1 MTSGHGSVTAMTR
14 RDWLLATGAWA
25 WAAGAARG
33 QHGHVPR
40 RFPPQSAEALAGPAD
55 VTLRIAET
63 SVELAPRRVIRTTAY
78 NGQVPGP
85 LLRVPRGRPLT
96 VDVFNDTAAED
107 IVHWHGLHI
116 PPEVDGVYEQGTPGV
131 PARGRWRYVF
141 TPEPAG
147 TRWYHSHDM
156 AGRDLTKGTYSGQF
170 GVLLVDEPDD
180 AGAYDHD
187 VPVVLHEWEPFLR
200 RRGPLD
206 VEFKAYSINGKM
218 LGAGEPLRV
227 KEGQRARLRIV
238 NASATLTH
246 QLALSGHQFRV
257 IALDGN
263 RVPTPAPV
271 PVVEVAPGERVD
283 AIVEL
288 SRPGVWVLGSVQ
300 AEARTAGL
308 GMVVEYEGQAGPPRW
323 VPPVPRPWDY
333 TLFGDRERRETAVD
347 ERLTL
352 AFKAEPDGHHWL
364 INGKGYPKADPIR
377 VRAGRRYRWT
387 LDNQSADP
395 HPIHLHRHT
404 FELVSVAGRPTSGLM
419 KDVVV
424 VPPWKQVEIDVTAN
438 QPGLALFHC
447 HQQFHMDMGFMT
459 MLEYVD

>member
-1 MTSGHGSVTAMTR
+1 M
-14 RDWLLATGAWA
+14 
-25 WAAGAARG
+25 
-33 QHGHVPR
+33 PR

-85 LLRVPRGRPLT
+85 LLRAPRGRPLT

-141 TPEPAG
+141 TPEPSG
-147 TRWYHSHDM
+147 TRWYHSHNM
-156 AGRDLTKGTYSGQF
+156 AGRDLTKGTYTGQF

-263 RVPTPAPV
+263 RVPIPAPV
-271 PVVEVAPGERVD
+271 PVVEVAPGERGGCDRRDV
-283 AIVEL
+283 AA
-288 SRPGVWVLGSVQ
+288 RVWG
-300 AEARTAGL
+300 AR
-308 GMVVEYEGQAGPPRW
+308 E
-323 VPPVPRPWDY
+323 
-333 TLFGDRERRETAVD
+333 
-347 ERLTL
+347 
-352 AFKAEPDGHHWL
+352 
-364 INGKGYPKADPIR
+364 
-377 VRAGRRYRWT
+377 RAGR
-387 LDNQSADP
+387 SA
-395 HPIHLHRHT
+395 H
-404 FELVSVAGRPTSGLM
+404 GRPGHGGRVRRAGGAATLGGADSAAVGLHTLRRSRAPR
-419 KDVVV
+419 D
-424 VPPWKQVEIDVTAN
+424 A
-438 QPGLALFHC
+438 G
-447 HQQFHMDMGFMT
+447 G
-459 MLEYVD
+459 